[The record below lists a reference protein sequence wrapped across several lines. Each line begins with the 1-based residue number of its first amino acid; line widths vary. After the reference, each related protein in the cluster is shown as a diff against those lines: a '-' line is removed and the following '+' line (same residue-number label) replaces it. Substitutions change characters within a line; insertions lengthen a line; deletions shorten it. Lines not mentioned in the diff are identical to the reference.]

1 MERLVAIRKNGV
13 DLPGVLNDVTTAD
26 YRAQI
31 TLNYNQTS
39 LTKTADDF
47 FDALRQIRLELE
59 TQNAMILCNGA
70 RIDAYPSGM
79 SRQMSLGLIVYLNQM
94 GPMRIGLHR
103 LPSKINIIAIG
114 WRVCCNRLCSNP
126 SLQIGITVAL
136 T

>member
-1 MERLVAIRKNGV
+1 MERIVAIRKNGV
-13 DLPGVLNDVTTAD
+13 ELSGVLNDVTTASH
-26 YRAQI
+26 RAQI

-79 SRQMSLGLIVYLNQM
+79 SRQMSLGCIVYLNQT
-94 GPMRIGLHR
+94 GQPAKH
-103 LPSKINIIAIG
+103 KAAIFDKADAD
-114 WRVCCNRLCSNP
+114 W
-126 SLQIGITVAL
+126 VASVAEQD
-136 T
+136 

>member
-1 MERLVAIRKNGV
+1 MERIVAIRKNGV
-13 DLPGVLNDVTTAD
+13 ELSGVLNDVTTASH
-26 YRAQI
+26 RAQI

-94 GPMRIGLHR
+94 GQPA
-103 LPSKINIIAIG
+103 KQKAAIFDKTEAN
-114 WRVCCNRLCSNP
+114 WVASVAEQDKYYHAWLA
-126 SLQIGITVAL
+126 SLS
-136 T
+136 

>member
-1 MERLVAIRKNGV
+1 MERIVAILKNGV
-13 DLPGVLNDVTTAD
+13 ELPGVLNDVTTAD
-26 YRAQI
+26 HRAQI

-79 SRQMSLGLIVYLNQM
+79 SRQMSLGRIVYLNQT
-94 GPMRIGLHR
+94 GQPAKH
-103 LPSKINIIAIG
+103 KAAIFDKADAD
-114 WRVCCNRLCSNP
+114 WVASVAEQDKYHCDWLA
-126 SLQIGITVAL
+126 SLSQ
-136 T
+136 

>member
-1 MERLVAIRKNGV
+1 MERIVAIRKNGV
-13 DLPGVLNDVTTAD
+13 ELSGVLNDVTTASH
-26 YRAQI
+26 RAQI

-94 GPMRIGLHR
+94 GQPAKQKAAIFDKVDADWVASVAEQDKYHR
-103 LPSKINIIAIG
+103 DWLA
-114 WRVCCNRLCSNP
+114 
-126 SLQIGITVAL
+126 SLLQ
-136 T
+136 

>member
-1 MERLVAIRKNGV
+1 MERIVAIRKNGV
-13 DLPGVLNDVTTAD
+13 ELQGVLNNVTTANH
-26 YRAQI
+26 RAQI

-79 SRQMSLGLIVYLNQM
+79 SR
-94 GPMRIGLHR
+94 
-103 LPSKINIIAIG
+103 
-114 WRVCCNRLCSNP
+114 
-126 SLQIGITVAL
+126 
-136 T
+136 

>member
-1 MERLVAIRKNGV
+1 MERIVAIRKNGV
-13 DLPGVLNDVTTAD
+13 ELQGVLNDVTTAD
-26 YRAQI
+26 HRAQI

-79 SRQMSLGLIVYLNQM
+79 SRQMSLGRIVYLNQT
-94 GPMRIGLHR
+94 GQPAKHKTAIFDKADADWVASVAEQDKYHR
-103 LPSKINIIAIG
+103 DWLA
-114 WRVCCNRLCSNP
+114 
-126 SLQIGITVAL
+126 SLLQ
-136 T
+136 